1 MDPGGYLGS
10 LLAWCRVLS
19 GLRRAVHLAGENT
32 VSSRKKAFVN
42 YNYSKLLCQAN
53 VAPSFHLFPIVE
65 CKLEMNGKNWKQKG
79 LKVSNPF
86 HSAADLAQ
94 SVRGDA

>member
-1 MDPGGYLGS
+1 M
-10 LLAWCRVLS
+10 
-19 GLRRAVHLAGENT
+19 
-32 VSSRKKAFVN
+32 SSRRNAFVK
-42 YNYSKLLCQAN
+42 YSYSKLLGLAN
-53 VAPSFHLFPIVE
+53 VAPGFHLFPIVE

>member
-1 MDPGGYLGS
+1 
-10 LLAWCRVLS
+10 
-19 GLRRAVHLAGENT
+19 
-32 VSSRKKAFVN
+32 
-42 YNYSKLLCQAN
+42 
-53 VAPSFHLFPIVE
+53 
-65 CKLEMNGKNWKQKG
+65 LEMNGKNWKQKG